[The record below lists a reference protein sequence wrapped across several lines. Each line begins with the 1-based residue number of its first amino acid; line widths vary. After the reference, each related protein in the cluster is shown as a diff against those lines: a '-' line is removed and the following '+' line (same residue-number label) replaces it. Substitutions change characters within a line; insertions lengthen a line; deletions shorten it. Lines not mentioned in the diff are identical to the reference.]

1 MPRLT
6 SVTHILG
13 QSGWARFSL
22 VFLIILVLK
31 WNTLLQP
38 PVWDTAMGLFSPA
51 LTLAENGFDL
61 LELLG
66 MPGYE
71 EGGPNA
77 HSTSLVTLATAVV
90 LWTSGGGT
98 RGFLILHLLHFAGAA
113 LALLT
118 LFRLVRPMFGG
129 VTTLLLCASVL
140 LHPVFSTQVGY
151 LYTEMPLFL
160 FTVLALL
167 AWTERRFW
175 PAVLW
180 ATLAYATK
188 ETGIIVPA
196 TLALATLLE
205 RHGVSDKAKRVAQ
218 IAAFPVLW
226 TATVAL
232 LGRIAVS
239 RSEDFAFLPSLDA
252 VFGGI
257 GQYLARFLLNVPDV
271 LVFIAAFFVTAVVCA
286 RPIFGALRSEPLE
299 PSARTQE
306 QQELLVLGYSGVL
319 IVFFMLLFMAALP
332 LAAGFTVVLPRYY
345 VMILPFLLLW
355 LGYGVKRLLGRR
367 LDSPAA
373 VCFVLL
379 SAFFALNTNG
389 ALYPLDIDTEGPGND
404 PALTE
409 RSNAY
414 RRLLAL
420 EMDAIRALE
429 ELPEGAPVYYGHYEH
444 YLLKYPGLGYSSGP
458 LSNGHNFS
466 VESLAELIRGEPMPP
481 CVYALFNYPWL
492 GGQKILGL
500 IRFAETTPELSADV
514 VQEFRDGRYVIILA
528 RIRRGDADCP
538 V

>member
-1 MPRLT
+1 
-6 SVTHILG
+6 
-13 QSGWARFSL
+13 
-22 VFLIILVLK
+22 
-31 WNTLLQP
+31 
-38 PVWDTAMGLFSPA
+38 
-51 LTLAENGFDL
+51 
-61 LELLG
+61 
-66 MPGYE
+66 
-71 EGGPNA
+71 
-77 HSTSLVTLATAVV
+77 
-90 LWTSGGGT
+90 
-98 RGFLILHLLHFAGAA
+98 
-113 LALLT
+113 
-118 LFRLVRPMFGG
+118 
-129 VTTLLLCASVL
+129 
-140 LHPVFSTQVGY
+140 
-151 LYTEMPLFL
+151 
-160 FTVLALL
+160 
-167 AWTERRFW
+167 
-175 PAVLW
+175 
-180 ATLAYATK
+180 
-188 ETGIIVPA
+188 
-196 TLALATLLE
+196 
-205 RHGVSDKAKRVAQ
+205 
-218 IAAFPVLW
+218 
-226 TATVAL
+226 
-232 LGRIAVS
+232 
-239 RSEDFAFLPSLDA
+239 
-252 VFGGI
+252 
-257 GQYLARFLLNVPDV
+257 
-271 LVFIAAFFVTAVVCA
+271 
-286 RPIFGALRSEPLE
+286 
-299 PSARTQE
+299 
-306 QQELLVLGYSGVL
+306 
-319 IVFFMLLFMAALP
+319 MAALP